1 MHFLNDNAPIYI
13 ARLIK
18 NWLVENSVLTLA
30 LPPYSPDL
38 NYIKNGWP
46 QLKEKVNE
54 IKPDLLNPYYTKA
67 YKLDRLK
74 EVLPEAWNSIKEL
87 MFKALWTSM
96 LKWVEAVIM
105 AKGWYTKY

>member
-1 MHFLNDNAPIYI
+1 MRFLNNNAPIHT

-30 LPPYSPDL
+30 LPPYSPNL

-46 QLKEKVNE
+46 WLREKVNE
-54 IKPDLLNPYYTKA
+54 IEPDLLNPYCTKA

-74 EVLPEAWNSIKEL
+74 EVLPEAWNSIKES
-87 MFKALWTSM
+87 MFKALWILI
-96 LKWVEAVIM
+96 LKWVEAVMM